1 MNSIKTYL
9 IYTSSGFTQ
18 DQNRK
23 DTENLQILGWEEASY
38 AQLAITKFQIN
49 NPELSEGYSD
59 IQAQEI
65 ILKK

>member
-18 DQNRK
+18 DQHGN
-23 DTENLQILGWEEASY
+23 DTENLQILGWEEGSDASS
-38 AQLAITKFQIN
+38 AITKFQEN
-49 NPELSEGYSD
+49 NTELSNGYSD

-65 ILKK
+65 VNS